1 MRVLFHIAL
10 RNVLAHRERGLLLL
24 LVMAGASA
32 VLVGVMSLKAGVA
45 AAQREAVRTYL
56 AGDLNVGGYFKE
68 HPDSLFPVLGD
79 TARVRAA
86 LQPHVPA
93 ECQVRERGRGM
104 ATAGA
109 GRHRVRSYLM
119 SLDVARERETLSRF
133 RPRAGRLEALDAPR
147 TVALSTS
154 LAERLQVEVGELATL
169 FVQMPGG
176 KRNAVD
182 LEVVAVLERAGV
194 LGESAGL
201 LVSNATLRE
210 LYGFRPDA
218 ASVLQLT
225 CEGAA
230 DEDLEPLAGRLRGAL
245 RDAGFQVLP
254 AAHEAYGD
262 KLVPLLREGW
272 AGQKLDVSTWEDE
285 AAFLDFVDQGLGLLL
300 VLLGGVL
307 FAAVG
312 VGLFVSLSVAVRERT
327 REIGS
332 MRAMGMHRRALVA
345 AFVLEGLLLGLV
357 ASGVGACASAGLGV
371 LLRDV
376 LPLPDALSTLFF
388 SGTLPL
394 APAPGHVV
402 AAVLLVT
409 LGAGLAS
416 IVPAFRAASL
426 SPRSA
431 MESL

>member
-1 MRVLFHIAL
+1 
-10 RNVLAHRERGLLLL
+10 
-24 LVMAGASA
+24 
-32 VLVGVMSLKAGVA
+32 
-45 AAQREAVRTYL
+45 
-56 AGDLNVGGYFKE
+56 
-68 HPDSLFPVLGD
+68 
-79 TARVRAA
+79 
-86 LQPHVPA
+86 
-93 ECQVRERGRGM
+93 
-104 ATAGA
+104 
-109 GRHRVRSYLM
+109 SYLM
-119 SLDVARERETLSRF
+119 SLDVARERESLARF

-147 TVALSTS
+147 TVAISTS

-182 LEVVAVLERAGV
+182 VEVVAVLERAGV

-225 CEGAA
+225 C
-230 DEDLEPLAGRLRGAL
+230 DTLDDVEPLAGQLRGAL
-245 RDAGFQVLP
+245 REAGFEVLP

-262 KLVPLLREGW
+262 KLSPLLREGW
-272 AGQKLDVSTWEDE
+272 AGQRLDVSTWEDE

-300 VLLGGVL
+300 VLVGGVV
-307 FAAVG
+307 FAVVV

-327 REIGS
+327 REIGTL
-332 MRAMGMHRRALVA
+332 RAIGMHRRALVV
-345 AFVLEGLLLGLV
+345 AFVLEGLFLGFV
-357 ASGVGACASAGLGV
+357 ASVVGASAAAGLGV

-394 APAPGHVV
+394 APALPHAV
-402 AAVLLVT
+402 ASVLLVT

-416 IVPAFRAASL
+416 LVPAFRAASL
-426 SPRSA
+426 PPRSA